1 MRLKIKNKEKKERKV
16 GAAISR
22 SQIES
27 SLLSCFTPLPTIW
40 KPRGFF
46 FLPYISPTAEA
57 VTMLCWERVGA
68 KYTVAVCITRSLDRA
83 WVRLNS
89 PKSEDGIPTRPPP
102 SPQLAGPPNVNFG
115 EFPYPRMLRTTHCLI
130 SPSYGDQVCPFFS
143 PFLFFLPC
151 ISDTWPRR

>member
-1 MRLKIKNKEKKERKV
+1 MRLKIKNKEKKKRKIGAAT

-27 SLLSCFTPLPTIW
+27 SLLSYFAPLPTMKASWI
-40 KPRGFF
+40 F
-46 FLPYISPTAEA
+46 FLALSPTAEA

-68 KYTVAVCITRSLDRA
+68 KYSVAVCITRFLDRA

-89 PKSEDGIPTRPPP
+89 PKSEVWIPTPPP
-102 SPQLAGPPNVNFG
+102 LPTPHVYFG

-130 SPSYGDQVCPFFS
+130 SSSYGDQVCRFFS

-151 ISDTWPRR
+151 ISDIWPRR

>member
-1 MRLKIKNKEKKERKV
+1 MRLKIKNKEKKKRKV
-16 GAAISR
+16 GAATGAAISR

-27 SLLSCFTPLPTIW
+27 SLLSYFAPLPTIW

-46 FLPYISPTAEA
+46 FLALSPTAEA

-68 KYTVAVCITRSLDRA
+68 KYSVAVCITRFLDRA

-89 PKSEDGIPTRPPP
+89 PKSEVWIPTRPPP
-102 SPQLAGPPNVNFG
+102 PIPTPHVYFG

-130 SPSYGDQVCPFFS
+130 SSSYGDQAGGVRHEIRPIRMRH
-143 PFLFFLPC
+143 L
-151 ISDTWPRR
+151 